1 MLAASS
7 TMIHTRSQ
15 AVCMVW
21 VYLLSMH
28 SQNGSM
34 SRYTETARYTT
45 RATGMAHPQVKWKPQ
60 VLLQIQVQRSRSCQA
75 LRYSIQWNSPATQ
88 SQNACENLH
97 ILTRDSISQYQM
109 SAQTKA
115 LYTTSRVA

>member
-75 LRYSIQWNSPATQ
+75 LRMAQCRDTQ
-88 SQNACENLH
+88 KRQDIPPELQEWRTH
-97 ILTRDSISQYQM
+97 
-109 SAQTKA
+109 K
-115 LYTTSRVA
+115 